1 MGIVQGAR
9 RMTAPWHDDARS
21 SAIPI
26 LHHITHF
33 GVAAKSGAFSTR
45 QQWCIHPGTPFP
57 SPHPEVISKRH
68 FLFTFYSLLHTIL
81 YMLHNQHRLLLSAGF
96 S

>member
-26 LHHITHF
+26 SITSRTSASRRRVAPSAHDSNGASTQEPHFRPHIQKLF
-33 GVAAKSGAFSTR
+33 
-45 QQWCIHPGTPFP
+45 QN
-57 SPHPEVISKRH
+57 VI